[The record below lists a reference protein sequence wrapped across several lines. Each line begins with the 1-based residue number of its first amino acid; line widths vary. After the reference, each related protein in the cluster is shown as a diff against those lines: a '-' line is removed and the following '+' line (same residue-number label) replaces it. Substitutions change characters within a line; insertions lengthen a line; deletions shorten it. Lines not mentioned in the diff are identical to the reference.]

1 MADEMKTF
9 NLWVIRENLRRAF
22 SLWDKWYVRQMELL
36 NFMNCQASETSGKL
50 GVRQVLWTS
59 LFNWN
64 SRLLAFDKKHFL
76 RHQKS
81 PLFCIK
87 QTERA
92 KKSRLQLK
100 IFKEMVDEFR
110 INNKAL
116 TLFAEN
122 HLHKKISQS
131 FI

>member
-1 MADEMKTF
+1 
-9 NLWVIRENLRRAF
+9 
-22 SLWDKWYVRQMELL
+22 
-36 NFMNCQASETSGKL
+36 MNCQASETSGKS

-76 RHQKS
+76 RHQKN
-81 PLFCIK
+81 PLFCIN
-87 QTERA
+87 QTEPD

-122 HLHKKISQS
+122 HLYKKISQF